1 MIVSTIV
8 QALLHVWICPP
19 AFSAMCGVLCSLYAV
34 IAVAVIVVSI
44 LPRSIVARLHSA
56 SCPCLCQLNT
66 QGMYTHQLILAYPR
80 TEQLV
85 AIPSVCLLLFCF
97 GIRQGQLVGLPSLC
111 IAWQSKHDSQT
122 ALLASTSTRSAS
134 VLNQHLSRK

>member
-1 MIVSTIV
+1 
-8 QALLHVWICPP
+8 
-19 AFSAMCGVLCSLYAV
+19 MCGVLCSLYAV

-56 SCPCLCQLNT
+56 SRPCLCQLNT
-66 QGMYTHQLILAYPR
+66 QGVYTHQLILAYSR

-97 GIRQGQLVGLPSLC
+97 GVRQ
-111 IAWQSKHDSQT
+111 D
-122 ALLASTSTRSAS
+122 
-134 VLNQHLSRK
+134 